1 MDITQPLVLSAGSH
15 SPGSGRGCAMNV
27 VAWELGGEISDR
39 PEGTSWTLASVIWR
53 VNDLLACIPVIGSS
67 YERVAVYAIAFE
79 VPAQL
84 APRLLALAHR
94 TIGTGECE
102 PIDGTFTLSYGF
114 ETICVSMAMTLAAE
128 RTRLAIDGRREPSDY
143 FMALADALLAQA
155 EAEFDRWDALFRG
168 PAVRAPRIDAVKV
181 DEALTK
187 MYTVA

>member
-1 MDITQPLVLSAGSH
+1 
-15 SPGSGRGCAMNV
+15 MNV

-39 PEGTSWTLASVIWR
+39 PEGTSWTLASLVGR
-53 VNDLLACIPVIGSS
+53 VNDLLACIPSQDPSG
-67 YERVAVYAIAFE
+67 IAFE

-94 TIGTGECE
+94 TIGTEECE

-114 ETICVSMAMTLAAE
+114 EAICVSIAMALAAE
-128 RTRLAIDGRREPSDY
+128 RTRLAIDGRREPSEY
-143 FMALADALLAQA
+143 FMKLANALLDEA
-155 EAEFDRWDALFRG
+155 EREFDRWDALFRG
-168 PAVRAPRIDAVKV
+168 PLVRAPRIDAVKV